1 MRESLRPGN
10 EGDVLMKENTV
21 RQVKE
26 LTTPDIIEPCI
37 KADIVSSAPADMT
50 AVCGNFGP
58 FERGD
63 DSSRGDV
70 FSIVTSH

>member
-1 MRESLRPGN
+1 
-10 EGDVLMKENTV
+10 MKENTV

-58 FERGD
+58 FEKKRSRGD